1 MSENINKIWGT
12 RRRILLTDN
21 SEIDLLYLK
30 KDSFCSLHRHKQKI
44 NKFVVIFGKVK
55 IETEFGQQV
64 LKKNDSFTV
73 KPPQLHR
80 FIAIEDSIMVELAY
94 TPKNIKINETDI
106 LRISQGGLIIN
117 GIEMAEDELR
127 KKGMLEL

>member
-30 KDSFCSLHRHKQKI
+30 KDSFCSTHNHKQKS
-44 NKFVVIFGKVK
+44 NKFVVISGKVR
-55 IETEFGQQV
+55 IETEFAQQI

-73 KPPQLHR
+73 KPPLIHR
-80 FIAIEDSIMVELAY
+80 FFALEDSVMVELAF
-94 TPKNIKINETDI
+94 TSNNIKINENDI

-117 GIEMAEDELR
+117 GKEMTENELR
-127 KKGMLEL
+127 EKGMLGL